1 MQCPAIYDKVEE
13 VMKKIPGI
21 KVLPRIHT
29 PSGSE
34 DCALFIR
41 RVIERGG
48 SSLDLFSM
56 VATITGIIVRI
67 LRYRTNKVCPSLF
80 LYIQGLPNL

>member
-48 SSLDLFSM
+48 QAFFRNLMKFASTANHFFN
-56 VATITGIIVRI
+56 I
-67 LRYRTNKVCPSLF
+67 F
-80 LYIQGLPNL
+80 LIHRFLL